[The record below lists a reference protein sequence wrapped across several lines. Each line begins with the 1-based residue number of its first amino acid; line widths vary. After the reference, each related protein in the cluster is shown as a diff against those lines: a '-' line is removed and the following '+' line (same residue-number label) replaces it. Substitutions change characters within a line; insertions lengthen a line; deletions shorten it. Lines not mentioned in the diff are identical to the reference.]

1 MRKILT
7 LLDEYKVDPEKGQ
20 LCFIPIIFM
29 SDHIRQIFNPDQGS
43 SSVTGKGGKLKKF
56 FVFIAFLIAI
66 VIAFGAGMYMA
77 KNNEAV
83 GELAKEEVIYL
94 GKLTGKYQEP
104 KEGQIAQNI
113 DFSLYWEVWDAI
125 KNKYVDKEGIEDKE
139 LFYGS
144 LEGLVRSVGDPY
156 TVFMDPQ
163 ESLDFEKSLRED
175 SFEGIGAEISIRD
188 NILTI
193 VAPLSDTP
201 AAKAG
206 LQPGDKVLAID
217 GESTANIGLDDAVQK
232 IRGEEGTVVTLT
244 ISRKSFEQARDIDI
258 TRGYIVVKSVRV
270 QEKEDGIYVIEITNF
285 KNDTVELFNSA
296 VRDIIAQDPQ
306 GIILDVRN
314 NPGGYLDGA
323 VEVASEWVEDGN
335 IVLEEFGDGSKQEYK
350 ARGMARLK
358 DIPTVVL
365 VNIGSASA
373 SEIVAGA
380 LQDHGQAIVLG
391 EKTFGKGSVQSL
403 ENFSDQSSIKVTV
416 AKWLT
421 PNGSTIQDKGIEPD
435 IKVEM
440 TEDDYDQVKDPQMD
454 KAMEV
459 LIKGPEE
466 VKKTLEQQEDD
477 NG

>member
-1 MRKILT
+1 
-7 LLDEYKVDPEKGQ
+7 
-20 LCFIPIIFM
+20 
-29 SDHIRQIFNPDQGS
+29 
-43 SSVTGKGGKLKKF
+43 
-56 FVFIAFLIAI
+56 
-66 VIAFGAGMYMA
+66 
-77 KNNEAV
+77 
-83 GELAKEEVIYL
+83 
-94 GKLTGKYQEP
+94 
-104 KEGQIAQNI
+104 
-113 DFSLYWEVWDAI
+113 
-125 KNKYVDKEGIEDKE
+125 
-139 LFYGS
+139 
-144 LEGLVRSVGDPY
+144 
-156 TVFMDPQ
+156 
-163 ESLDFEKSLRED
+163 
-175 SFEGIGAEISIRD
+175 
-188 NILTI
+188 
-193 VAPLSDTP
+193 
-201 AAKAG
+201 
-206 LQPGDKVLAID
+206 
-217 GESTANIGLDDAVQK
+217 
-232 IRGEEGTVVTLT
+232 
-244 ISRKSFEQARDIDI
+244 
-258 TRGYIVVKSVRV
+258 VKSVRV

-296 VRDIIAQDPQ
+296 VRDIVAQDPQ

-477 NG
+477 NE

>member
-1 MRKILT
+1 
-7 LLDEYKVDPEKGQ
+7 
-20 LCFIPIIFM
+20 
-29 SDHIRQIFNPDQGS
+29 
-43 SSVTGKGGKLKKF
+43 
-56 FVFIAFLIAI
+56 
-66 VIAFGAGMYMA
+66 
-77 KNNEAV
+77 
-83 GELAKEEVIYL
+83 
-94 GKLTGKYQEP
+94 
-104 KEGQIAQNI
+104 
-113 DFSLYWEVWDAI
+113 
-125 KNKYVDKEGIEDKE
+125 
-139 LFYGS
+139 
-144 LEGLVRSVGDPY
+144 VGDPY